1 MSLKFEERGKFPTRK
16 KKKPTIEV
24 YEMKLTVTGLYTV
37 KTMKVLDAWASRAF
51 ERCGPFLFSNQQK
64 KKKERYYRRKYMWI
78 LNSII
83 HLHIQNLRFCRKI

>member
-37 KTMKVLDAWASRAF
+37 KTMKVLGAWASRAL
-51 ERCGPFLFSNQQK
+51 ERRGPSLFSNQQK
-64 KKKERYYRRKYMWI
+64 KEKKKKKGTIGE
-78 LNSII
+78 STCG
-83 HLHIQNLRFCRKI
+83 F